1 MAKQKQKAMSDGEVN
16 DFAFKKLI
24 GDLGGIEADSL
35 FKEDDAPS
43 TSTPSGGTLKIS
55 IEHSMDGQ
63 QTKAKPVIED
73 EPEEDRKP
81 SKLGK

>member
-1 MAKQKQKAMSDGEVN
+1 MSDGEVN

-24 GDLGGIEADSL
+24 GDLGGIEAEGL
-35 FKEDDAPS
+35 FKEDAGS
-43 TSTPSGGTLKIS
+43 VAQAPSGGSLKIE
-55 IEHSMDGQ
+55 ITHSMDGQ

>member
-1 MAKQKQKAMSDGEVN
+1 MSDGEVN

-24 GDLGGIEADSL
+24 GDLGGIEAEGL
-35 FKEDDAPS
+35 FNEDEPQKS
-43 TSTPSGGTLKIS
+43 SSPSGGSLKIE
-55 IEHSMDGQ
+55 ITHQMDGQ
-63 QTKAKPVIED
+63 QTKVKPVIED

>member
-1 MAKQKQKAMSDGEVN
+1 MEKKRNKAMSDGEVN

-24 GDLGGIEADSL
+24 GDLGGIEAEGL
-35 FKEDDAPS
+35 FKEDAPAA
-43 TSTPSGGTLKIS
+43 PSGGGGSLKIE
-55 IEHSMDGQ
+55 ITHSMDGQ
-63 QTKAKPVIED
+63 QTKSKPVIED